1 MSFFFGDSTPATFE
15 GNFLEG
21 LRDATAFAVQIAE
34 ADEKIVTVEARK
46 AEHAAAAEADSRR
59 LEALQRAVLAV
70 VAGAE
75 KGKVTS
81 QTARFAAELA
91 GVATERHHA
100 AGEAVRAKLSADLH
114 AVDDAVVAARQKYA
128 VALEGYLRLVEPPG
142 CEREI
147 KLALALNEE
156 TDEEHYSADVSGR
169 SSLGLSWHLELAIPE
184 GSPWATAL
192 RVDLLA
198 PSLAMNAPQKTGI
211 IKKEVKRKRQKLHRW
226 VVTRATDLGPRMLLS
241 LRPDLDE
248 EAGYDLSVDPAA
260 GTVTAVRVA
269 AKDDPSAGPFPVDA
283 EDVPPLVAFAT
294 KVRDAARGL
303 PRSKLVSATLDDQ
316 PFDGTNTEAQP
327 LLVQLVSRL
336 IEALAPTV
344 AEVAARSLADDELI
358 LRHTREDG
366 QREEIFMPKAMLR
379 DKIATLD
386 AAHRAM
392 FSPLGLEPRLP
403 SMRPPAIEAPVAAAN
418 VARSSG
424 THRAVDGTL
433 AAKAALLPPMRPMVR
448 SQLPPPT
455 MPPPPPPDVRNAS
468 RLPAVPSRV
477 PAALPTKVP
486 MRPPVRT
493 EPLMLTTRAK
503 KRASTVPPRNAELVT
518 TLKEIRAMAKDGR
531 VAESY
536 RQLGMLIGTAA
547 FAACRADDRRRAL
560 RLLVFAKP
568 QSTAQE
574 DRAKAHNAAVPA
586 LQLLVVEHHDPADY
600 EMLGMAYVVLGE
612 PEKATEIFKRALKL
626 ERSKNPGSD
635 LCGNL
640 MRRVSA
646 L

>member
-1 MSFFFGDSTPATFE
+1 MSFFFGDSTPLTFE
-15 GNFLEG
+15 GNFLEA

-34 ADEKIVTVEARK
+34 ADETIVTVEARK

-59 LEALQRAVLAV
+59 LEALQRAVLAA

-100 AGEAVRAKLSADLH
+100 AGEAVRAKLAADLA
-114 AVDDAVVAARQKYA
+114 AVDAAVVAARQKYA
-128 VALEGYLRLVEPPG
+128 VALEGYLRLAEPPG

-169 SSLGLSWHLELAIPE
+169 SSLGLAWHLELAIPE

-192 RVDLLA
+192 RVDLLS

-226 VVTRATDLGPRMLLS
+226 VVTRATDEGPRMLVS

-248 EAGYDLSVDPAA
+248 DAGYDLSVDPKA
-260 GTVTAVRVA
+260 GTVTAMRVA

-283 EDVPPLVAFAT
+283 EDVAPLVAFVT

-327 LLVQLVSRL
+327 LLVQLVSRM
-336 IEALAPTV
+336 IEALAPMV

-358 LRHTREDG
+358 LRHTLEDG

-379 DKIATLD
+379 DKIAPLD
-386 AAHRAM
+386 AAHRAL
-392 FSPLGLEPRLP
+392 FSRLGLEPRLP

-424 THRAVDGTL
+424 THRAVDGAL

-448 SQLPPPT
+448 SQLPAPT

-468 RLPAVPSRV
+468 RVPAVSRV
-477 PAALPTKVP
+477 PAALPSKMQ
-486 MRPPVRT
+486 MRPQVRT

-568 QSTAQE
+568 QSTALE
-574 DRAKAHNAAVPA
+574 DRVQAHNAAVPA

-600 EMLGMAYVVLGE
+600 EMLGMAYVALGE
-612 PEKATEIFKRALKL
+612 PEKATEIWKRALEL
-626 ERSKNPGSD
+626 ERGRNPGSD
-635 LCGNL
+635 LCGSL

-646 L
+646 I